1 MTEFLK
7 FLYKEHK
14 GALAR
19 HLSDLSEKELK
30 ISVGFVLFCF
40 VFLNKVFDFFFFYPL
55 TFSVYNKITKGMGF
69 IS

>member
-30 ISVGFVLFCF
+30 ISVGLVLFCF
-40 VFLNKVFDFFFFYPL
+40 VFLNKVFDFFFTP
-55 TFSVYNKITKGMGF
+55 
-69 IS
+69 